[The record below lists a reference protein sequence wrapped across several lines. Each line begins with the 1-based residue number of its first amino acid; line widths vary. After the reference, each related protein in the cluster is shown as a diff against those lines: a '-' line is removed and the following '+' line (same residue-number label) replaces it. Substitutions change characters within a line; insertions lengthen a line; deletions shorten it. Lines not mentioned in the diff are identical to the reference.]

1 MSTTC
6 EVSFE
11 PLTLGGSNY
20 DSWSAHVLNGIR
32 TFGPHAE
39 QIVVAS
45 ILPPHTRVDNIDLS
59 GLSIEEL
66 EYWQLNAQVTNYIR
80 STLSCDVQE
89 LICEDIIDA
98 HDIWE
103 IFQDLYDVP
112 KCEDQ
117 DQRASMLSE
126 ATAANHS
133 YSCSHDDISVESDE
147 KIEIKGQNK
156 ELGFEH
162 DKPSTSED
170 QGANV
175 PSEECSTSEAHT
187 DPLVTTPKDQQDKKS
202 KSGDPVGKPVRPVS
216 KTAPTG
222 FHRMNT
228 VKSNKCSRRRSRKAP
243 TVSRSST
250 LSVDDHKCLMAKKSK
265 ETKDNQMTKRVED
278 QVDTIKSLTQKLE
291 ASKLSHSTLVNKYD
305 VLLNKVACA
314 TNLSTCVASLE

>member
-1 MSTTC
+1 LEKISTTC
-6 EVSFE
+6 EVYFE
-11 PLTLGGSNY
+11 PLTLGRSNY
-20 DSWSAHVLNGIR
+20 DSLSDHVLNGIR
-32 TFGPHAE
+32 TFGPHAK
-39 QIVVAS
+39 QVVVAS

-66 EYWQLNAQVTNYIR
+66 EYWQLNTQVTNYIR

-89 LICEDIIDA
+89 LLCDDIIDA

-117 DQRASMLSE
+117 DQRESMLSE
-126 ATAANHS
+126 ATTANHS
-133 YSCSHDDISVESDE
+133 SLCSHDDISVESDE
-147 KIEIKGQNK
+147 IRKIKGQNE

-162 DKPSTSED
+162 DKSSTSED

-187 DPLVTTPKDQQDKKS
+187 NPLLTTPKDQQDKKI
-202 KSGDPVGKPVRPVS
+202 KSGDPVGKPVQPVS
-216 KTAPTG
+216 KTGLTG
-222 FHRMNT
+222 FHRINT
-228 VKSNKCSRRRSRKAP
+228 MKSKKCSRRQSRKAP

-265 ETKDNQMTKRVED
+265 QTKDNQMTKRVED
-278 QVDTIKSLTQKLE
+278 QVDTIKSLT
-291 ASKLSHSTLVNKYD
+291 
-305 VLLNKVACA
+305 
-314 TNLSTCVASLE
+314 